1 MSSFVLSRFLFGRIG
16 CVKAAI
22 MKTCIL
28 AGALLASAVAATITP
43 TVNDVR
49 GTVRDALE
57 EVNRL
62 KRARQV
68 QKACTDAV
76 AALGAAKVDTKPLN
90 STTVTK
96 NW

>member
-1 MSSFVLSRFLFGRIG
+1 
-16 CVKAAI
+16 